1 MKTTIICDLDGTLA
15 DVSHRIH
22 HIRTKGRKD
31 WKSFQAEEN
40 IMKDIPNLWCLH
52 LLLAMESAGYKIIL
66 VSGRWEKAR
75 GITLKWLHQ
84 NVPLKSFE
92 LFLRGDGDFREDSI
106 VKQEILDRDLKKDEI
121 LFVIEDRQQVVDMW
135 RQNGLVCLQCEEGNF

>member
-22 HIRTKGRKD
+22 HVKTKGRKD

-40 IMKDIPNLWCLH
+40 IMKDIPNLWCLN
-52 LLLAMESAGYKIIL
+52 LLIAMERAGYKIIL

-75 GITLKWLHQ
+75 DVTIKWLRQ

-92 LFLRGDGDFREDSI
+92 LFLRADGDFREDSI
-106 VKQEILDRDLKKDEI
+106 VKQEILDRNLRKDEI
-121 LFVIEDRQQVVDMW
+121 LFVVEDRQQVVDMW
-135 RQNGLVCLQCEEGNF
+135 RQNGLVCLQCEAANF